1 LWLFKSAIYEEDDMV
16 KTATIDVHN
25 NDQIAAFKGLAQSV
39 LAMDEIAA
47 ILVPRRLPMQALVMP
62 VLVSDP
68 NQLEGM
74 DPLAPAFAFNAAKMV
89 SRLTR
94 RSAGQK
100 VAVILRPCEI
110 RAFVELAKLK
120 QGRRE
125 DVVIIGYDC
134 PGAFSNKDY
143 MAFVQDQGQDSTF
156 TFLEIAMGPDVTAM
170 DAFSLAPACRACEQF
185 APYGADLAVL
195 LFGVDADKQLLLQA
209 TSEQGE
215 QILDRLALSETQ
227 VPSQRDSAVQALMD
241 KRLAARD
248 SMIAD
253 TTAATN
259 SLEKLSAYLANCVN
273 CYNCRVACPVCY
285 CRECVFVTDV
295 FDHDPGQYLGWAKR
309 KGAIKMPT
317 DTLFYH
323 LTRLTHMSTACVGCG
338 QCSNACPN
346 EVPVMELFRSVAQR
360 TQTAFDYQ
368 AGKDVDQKPPLSEFR
383 EQEFEEVVGIN

>member
-1 LWLFKSAIYEEDDMV
+1 MA
-16 KTATIDVHN
+16 KTATIAVHN
-25 NDQIAAFKGLAQSV
+25 NDPVAALKDLSQSV
-39 LAMDEIAA
+39 LAMEQIAA
-47 ILVPRRLPMQALVMP
+47 ILVPRRLPLQALVMP
-62 VLVSDP
+62 VLVSDAD
-68 NQLEGM
+68 QLEGV

-94 RSAGQK
+94 RPAGQK
-100 VAVILRPCEI
+100 VAVMLRPCEI
-110 RAFVELAKLK
+110 RAFVELIKLK

-143 MAFVQDQGQDSTF
+143 LAFVRERGWQSCA
-156 TFLEIAMGPDVTAM
+156 TFLNAATDPGVTGEET
-170 DAFSLAPACRACEQF
+170 FPLAPACRACEQF
-185 APYGADLAVL
+185 VPHGADLAVL
-195 LFGVDADKQLLLQA
+195 LFGVDTRSQLLIQA
-209 TSEQGE
+209 TSGPGE
-215 QILDRLALSETQ
+215 AMLDRLALSPAQ
-227 VPSQRDSAVQALMD
+227 VPAQRDAAIQALTD
-241 KRLAARD
+241 QRLAVRD
-248 SMIAD
+248 RMIAE
-253 TTAATN
+253 TRRATN

-323 LTRLTHMSTACVGCG
+323 LTRLAHMSTACVGCG

-346 EVPVMELFRSVAQR
+346 EVPLMELFRSVALQ
-360 TQTAFDYQ
+360 TQTAFHYR
-368 AGKDVDQKPPLSEFR
+368 AGEDVQQKPPLSEFR
-383 EQEFEEVVGIN
+383 ETEFEEVVGID

>member
-1 LWLFKSAIYEEDDMV
+1 MAN
-16 KTATIDVHN
+16 TAPIDVHD
-25 NDQIAAFKGLAQSV
+25 NDQTAALKELAQSV

-68 NQLEGM
+68 DQLEGM

-94 RSAGQK
+94 RPAGHK
-100 VAVILRPCEI
+100 VAVMLRPCEI
-110 RAFVELAKLK
+110 RAFVELVKLK

-125 DVVIIGYDC
+125 DVVIIGHDC
-134 PGAFSNKDY
+134 PGAFSNTDY
-143 MAFVQDQGQDSTF
+143 LRFVQDQGRESTSS
-156 TFLEIAMGPDVTAM
+156 FLKIAIDPNSAEM
-170 DAFSLAPACRACEQF
+170 DAFALAPACSACEQF
-185 APYGADLAVL
+185 VPLGADLAVL
-195 LFGVDADKQLLLQA
+195 LFGVDTRTQLLIQA
-209 TSEQGE
+209 TSDSGE
-215 QILDRLALSETQ
+215 AILDRLNLSPAQ
-227 VPSQRDSAVQALMD
+227 VTPQRDAVVQALMD
-241 KRLAARD
+241 RRLAVRD
-248 SMIAD
+248 RMIAD
-253 TTAATN
+253 TEAATN

-323 LTRLTHMSTACVGCG
+323 LTRLAHMSTACVGCG

-346 EVPVMELFRSVAQR
+346 EVPVMELFRTVALR
-360 TQTAFDYQ
+360 TQAAFQYR
-368 AGKDVDQKPPLSEFR
+368 AGEDMEQKPPLSEFR
-383 EQEFEEVVGIN
+383 ETEFEEVVGID